1 MMKECSTV
9 NREPTGTRLNI
20 AYLTQGDPRDKRA
33 WSCSLYYIG
42 QALQQHCG
50 DVSCIGPQPLPAPKL
65 FDKVRAKS
73 SQLLL
78 HRRYLHEINPRAARS
93 IGAAL
98 SRPSHLLAL
107 SHPDIIVAVASEAAI
122 AYLETETP
130 IVLVGDTSFAQA
142 VDYIPYYFHL
152 SARSLREIDAIE
164 RRVFAKVR
172 ASIFSSQWAAR
183 FVIERYHVDPRHVYV
198 IPFGVNFDSIP
209 EPAIAAA
216 RTRSN
221 TCRLLFMGVDW
232 QRKGGDIAY
241 ETLLALRAMRIDAE
255 LIVCGCTPPARFA
268 HHSMRVIPFL
278 DKNDPRQ
285 QRQLEQLFTAAHFL
299 LLPTRADCAPNVFR
313 EASAF
318 GLPVITTDTG
328 GISSIIRDGENGYM
342 LPLSARGADYASLVA
357 RIYCDDE
364 HYTRLARA
372 SRAAF
377 EQRLNWDAWGQ
388 SIHDILMKELGRDG
402 RDERDKSAPTEEWGH
417 NEAPSSQ
424 NRFSDIRNGA
434 G

>member
-1 MMKECSTV
+1 M
-9 NREPTGTRLNI
+9 NREPTETRLNI

-42 QALQQHCG
+42 QALQQRCG
-50 DVSCIGPQPLPAPKL
+50 DVSYIGPQPLPAPQL

-78 HRRYLHEINPRAARS
+78 HRRYLYQTNSRAALA

-98 SRPSHLLAL
+98 SHPSHLLAL

-130 IVLVGDTSFAQA
+130 IVLVGDTTYAQVA
-142 VDYIPYYFHL
+142 GYFPYYARL
-152 SARSLREIDAIE
+152 SGRSLREIDAIE

-198 IPFGVNFDSIP
+198 VPFGVNLDSIP
-209 EPAIAAA
+209 GPTIAAA

-221 TCRLLFMGVDW
+221 TCRLLFMSVDW
-232 QRKGGDIAY
+232 RRKGGDIAY
-241 ETLLALRAMRIDAE
+241 ETLLALHTMKIDAE
-255 LIVCGCTPPARFA
+255 LIVCGCMPPARFA
-268 HHSMRVIPFL
+268 HPSMTVIPFL

-285 QRQLEQLFTAAHFL
+285 QQQLEQLFTTAHFL
-299 LLPTRADCAPNVFR
+299 LLPTRADGAPNVFR

-328 GISSIIRDGENGYM
+328 GVSSIIHDGENGYM
-342 LPLSARGADYASLVA
+342 LPLSARGTDYASLIA

-364 HYTRLARA
+364 HYTRLVRA
-372 SRAAF
+372 GRAAF

-388 SIHDILMKELGRDG
+388 SIHDILLNELGRN
-402 RDERDKSAPTEEWGH
+402 KSAPTEEWGY
-417 NEAPSSQ
+417 NEASSSQ
-424 NRFSDIRNGA
+424 NRFSDIRNGV